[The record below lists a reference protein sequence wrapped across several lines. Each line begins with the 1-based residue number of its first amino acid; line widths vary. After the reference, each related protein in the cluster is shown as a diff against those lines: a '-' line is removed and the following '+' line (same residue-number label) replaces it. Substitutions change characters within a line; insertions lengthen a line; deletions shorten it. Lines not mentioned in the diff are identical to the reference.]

1 MTKLIEML
9 ASTATGSGAVKPPFF
24 DGGEGDGA
32 GGGAGADAGSSSS
45 GDGAGSTLLA
55 GGDGENAGKKD
66 DAGDGGSDDAGK
78 KDDAQGDGENADD
91 KGDKD
96 SDDKKSDNGED
107 SNEGKDKT
115 DGDDAPLTLTAPEG
129 LEAYQGDVDQ
139 FASDMG
145 QWSKDNPD
153 ATQQDMLNEIVDRQA
168 KLVEEQRAEQ
178 AKETA
183 RWAKDWADKAKSDPD
198 FGGDDFD
205 RNVALAVKGREMVA
219 DEQLESILDQ
229 TGLGNNAGVLKA
241 FAALGAT
248 AQEAPVIKGA
258 GAAENLSLADALYG
272 GK

>member
-1 MTKLIEML
+1 MNLAKGML
-9 ASTATGSGAVKPPFF
+9 AAKLGGNSDAIGDVMGSLLGGGA
-24 DGGEGDGA
+24 EGGA
-32 GGGAGADAGSSSS
+32 GGLDLGGLVNGLKEKGLGDVADSW
-45 GDGAGSTLLA
+45 L
-55 GGDGENAGKKD
+55 
-66 DAGDGGSDDAGK
+66 
-78 KDDAQGDGENADD
+78 GDGENADD